1 MNLQL
6 THLHSEFDKLHELH
20 GDTNFNSIYGAG
32 CTENPK
38 YVFVFMN
45 PTAKNISSHK
55 SWTGI
60 QAPWIGTKNVW
71 KLFQRVGMLNE

>member
-45 PTAKNISSHK
+45 PTAKILVH
-55 SWTGI
+55 
-60 QAPWIGTKNVW
+60 TKAGQEFRHLGLELKMFGNYF
-71 KLFQRVGMLNE
+71 KELGC